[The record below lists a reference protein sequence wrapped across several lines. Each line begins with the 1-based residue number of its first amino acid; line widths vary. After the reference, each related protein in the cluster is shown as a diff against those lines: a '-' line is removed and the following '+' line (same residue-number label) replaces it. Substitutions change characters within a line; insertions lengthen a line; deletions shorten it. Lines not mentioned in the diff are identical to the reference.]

1 MNVTMLFAEPQGDT
15 PPMAPV
21 ILTDKKGNEH
31 ELPAASCALADTHGH
46 LMHLRSRSAIDV
58 LSRALLAGVR
68 LLVVPLDPTDEA
80 ANAEDVLSWLD
91 EQAAAVP
98 ELDVRLLGGA
108 HPYGAAKLLAG
119 EGRDALDAL
128 LASPRCVGVGEIG
141 LDFGPWNELP
151 LDVQEEAFKL
161 QLRIARERALPVEL
175 HLRDPEKGEPI
186 AHIEAARILREEG
199 VPEAGCVL
207 HCFTS
212 GPEVMAPFVDMG
224 CYIAFGGAVTFPR
237 SEDIRAAA
245 ADCPTELILSETDSP
260 YMAPVPFRGSKCETA
275 MVACSA
281 ACVARVREEAGVA
294 PAENTYRALWDN
306 ACRLFSSR

>member
-1 MNVTMLFAEPQGDT
+1 MSSTLQGTERGYPLLFLA
-15 PPMAPV
+15 
-21 ILTDKKGNEH
+21 DKKGNVH
-31 ELPAASCALADTHGH
+31 ELPTAPCALADTHGH
-46 LMHLRSRSAIDV
+46 LMHLRSRGAVDV
-58 LSRALLAGVR
+58 LTRAVEAGVR

-80 ANAEDVLSWLD
+80 AEAEAVLAWLE
-91 EQAAAVP
+91 EQASAVP
-98 ELDVRLLGGA
+98 ELDLRLLGGA
-108 HPYGAAKLLAG
+108 HPYGAAKLIAG
-119 EGRDALDAL
+119 EGRDALDTL

-141 LDFGPWNELP
+141 LDFGPWSELP
-151 LDVQEEAFKL
+151 LDVQEEAFRL

-175 HLRDPEKGEPI
+175 HLRDPERGEPI

-212 GPEVMAPFVDMG
+212 GPDIMAPFVDMG

-245 ADCPTELILSETDSP
+245 AACPAELILTETDSP
-260 YMAPVPFRGSKCETA
+260 YMTPVPFRGSKCETA
-275 MVACSA
+275 MVACTA

-294 PAENTYRALWDN
+294 SAEETYRTLWEN
-306 ACRLFSSR
+306 ATKLFCRG

>member
-1 MNVTMLFAEPQGDT
+1 MIACMRSAEPQGDI

-21 ILTDKKGNEH
+21 FLTDKKGNEH
-31 ELPAASCALADTHGH
+31 ELPAAPCALADTHGH
-46 LMHLRSRSAIDV
+46 LMHLRSRGAVDV
-58 LSRALLAGVR
+58 LTRAVEAGVR
-68 LLVVPLDPTDEA
+68 LLAVPLDPTDEA
-80 ANAEDVLSWLD
+80 ADAEAVLVWLE

-98 ELDVRLLGGA
+98 ELDLRILGGT

-119 EGRDALDAL
+119 EGRDALEAL

-141 LDFGPWNELP
+141 LDFGPWSELP
-151 LDVQEEAFKL
+151 LDVQEEAFRL

-175 HLRDPEKGEPI
+175 HLRDPQEGEPI
-186 AHIEAARILREEG
+186 AHDVAARILHEEC

-212 GPEVMAPFVDMG
+212 GPEIMAPFVDMG

-245 ADCPTELILSETDSP
+245 VACPSELILSETDSP

-281 ACVARVREEAGVA
+281 DCVARVREEAGVA
-294 PAENTYRALWDN
+294 SREATYRALWDN
-306 ACRLFSSR
+306 AGRLFG

>member
-1 MNVTMLFAEPQGDT
+1 MSLFLA
-15 PPMAPV
+15 
-21 ILTDKKGNEH
+21 DKKGNEH
-31 ELPAASCALADTHGH
+31 KLPEAPCALVDTHGH
-46 LMHLRSRSAIDV
+46 LMHLRSHGAADV
-58 LSRALLAGVR
+58 LNRAVEAGVR

-80 ANAEDVLSWLD
+80 AEAEEVLVWLE

-98 ELDVRLLGGA
+98 ELDLRILGGA
-108 HPYGAAKLLAG
+108 HPYGAAKLIAG
-119 EGRDALDAL
+119 EGRAALEVL

-141 LDFGPWNELP
+141 LDFGPWSELP

-161 QLRIARERALPVEL
+161 QLRRARERGLPVEL
-175 HLRDPEKGEPI
+175 HLRDPEKGDAI

-212 GPEVMAPFVDMG
+212 GPEIMAPFVDMG
-224 CYIAFGGAVTFPR
+224 CCIAFGGAVTFPR

-245 ADCPTELILSETDSP
+245 VACPSELILTETDSP

-294 PAENTYRALWDN
+294 PAGETYRALWDN
-306 ACRLFSSR
+306 AAALFLR

>member
-1 MNVTMLFAEPQGDT
+1 MSLF
-15 PPMAPV
+15 
-21 ILTDKKGNEH
+21 LTDKKGNQH
-31 ELPAASCALADTHGH
+31 ELPAAPCNLADTHGH
-46 LMHLRSRSAIDV
+46 LMHLRSCGAADV
-58 LSRALLAGVR
+58 LSRAVEAGVR

-80 ANAEDVLSWLD
+80 ADAEATLAWLE
-91 EQAAAVP
+91 EQAGSVP
-98 ELDVRLLGGA
+98 ELDVRLLGGT

-119 EGRDALDAL
+119 EGRTALDML

-141 LDFGPWNELP
+141 LDFGPWSELP
-151 LDVQEEAFKL
+151 LDVQEEAFRL
-161 QLRIARERALPVEL
+161 QLRRARERALPVEL

-212 GPEVMAPFVDMG
+212 GPDIMAPFVDMG

-245 ADCPTELILSETDSP
+245 VACPSELILTETDSP

-294 PAENTYRALWDN
+294 PAGETYRALWDN
-306 ACRLFSSR
+306 AAALFLR

>member
-1 MNVTMLFAEPQGDT
+1 MTVVLA
-15 PPMAPV
+15 
-21 ILTDKKGNEH
+21 DKKGNEH
-31 ELPAASCALADTHGH
+31 ELPAAPYALADTHGH
-46 LMHLRSRSAIDV
+46 LMHLRSRGAVDV
-58 LSRALLAGVR
+58 LKRAVEAGVR

-80 ANAEDVLSWLD
+80 ADAEAVLAWL
-91 EQAAAVP
+91 EGEASAVP
-98 ELDVRLLGGA
+98 GLELRLLGGA
-108 HPYGAAKLLAG
+108 HPYGAAKLMAG

-151 LDVQEEAFKL
+151 LEVQEEAFRL

-175 HLRDPEKGEPI
+175 HLRDPQDGEPI
-186 AHIEAARILREEG
+186 AHDAAARILREEG

-212 GPEVMAPFVDMG
+212 GPDIMAPFVDMG

-237 SEDIRAAA
+237 SEGIRAAA
-245 ADCPTELILSETDSP
+245 AACPSELILSETDSP

-281 ACVARVREEAGVA
+281 DCVARVREEAGVA
-294 PAENTYRALWDN
+294 SREATYRALWDN
-306 ACRLFSSR
+306 AGRLFG